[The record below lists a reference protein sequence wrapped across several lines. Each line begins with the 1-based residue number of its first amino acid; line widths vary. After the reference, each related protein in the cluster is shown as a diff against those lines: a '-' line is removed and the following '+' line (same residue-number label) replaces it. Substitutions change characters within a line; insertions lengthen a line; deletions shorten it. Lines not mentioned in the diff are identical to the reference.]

1 MGRGRP
7 KSEPTRPKA
16 VRLPDRLWD
25 LLKNASTTENRSVN
39 ALVQKLVEDFLVE
52 KELMSDE
59 DRRKPISRQKE

>member
-16 VRLPDRLWD
+16 VRLPDRLWE
-25 LLKNASTTENRSVN
+25 LLKDASSSENRTVN
-39 ALVQKLVEDFLVE
+39 ALLQKLVEDCLVD
-52 KELMSDE
+52 KKLMSDE